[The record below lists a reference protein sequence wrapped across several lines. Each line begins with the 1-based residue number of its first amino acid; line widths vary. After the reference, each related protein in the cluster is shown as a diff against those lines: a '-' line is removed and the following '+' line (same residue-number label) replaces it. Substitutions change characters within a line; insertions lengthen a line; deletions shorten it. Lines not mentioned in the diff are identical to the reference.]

1 MFLCCAKCNSI
12 VNCFIEFLIDANCF
26 AIQLESEIIHIIA
39 DYNSLKNE
47 YENLT
52 LVGLF
57 FFKLF
62 ILHKSKYKR
71 FLSSLDIKKTLSYL
85 VYLTDSIRN

>member
-52 LVGLF
+52 SVGLF

-62 ILHKSKYKR
+62 IGILHKSKYKR
-71 FLSSLDIKKTLSYL
+71 FLSSLDIKKPSA
-85 VYLTDSIRN
+85 IWFI

>member
-52 LVGLF
+52 SVGLF

-62 ILHKSKYKR
+62 IGILHKSKYKR
-71 FLSSLDIKKTLSYL
+71 FLSSLDIKNPSA
-85 VYLTDSIRN
+85 IWFI

>member
-12 VNCFIEFLIDANCF
+12 VNCFIEFLIAANCF

-52 LVGLF
+52 SVGLF

-62 ILHKSKYKR
+62 IGILHKSKYKR
-71 FLSSLDIKKTLSYL
+71 FFVLDIKNPQLFGL
-85 VYLTDSIRN
+85 FN

>member
-12 VNCFIEFLIDANCF
+12 VNCFIEFLIAANCF

-52 LVGLF
+52 SVGP
-57 FFKLF
+57 
-62 ILHKSKYKR
+62 I
-71 FLSSLDIKKTLSYL
+71 FL
-85 VYLTDSIRN
+85 

>member
-52 LVGLF
+52 SVGLF

-62 ILHKSKYKR
+62 IGILHKFKYKR
-71 FLSSLDIKKTLSYL
+71 FLSSLDIKNPSA
-85 VYLTDSIRN
+85 IWFI